1 MLTVFNLQWLRLLR
15 KPLLALTFFVLTILF
30 VFFILGTNG
39 QQMITVQTFSDKL
52 SPEELATWAERLNNT
67 DIYYFEIQDRH
78 TVEKQIQL
86 SKISFALELEQTG
99 YQFLVGQE
107 SQYLMPVNE
116 HVMKTYRTKLQLDD
130 VTNQFPDRHVVLKD
144 YVTVDAHSLALD
156 TVALDGRTNIVIGM
170 TLYFSI
176 YTILYG
182 LANIAVEKRTGTWDR
197 LISSPLSKTQIYMGQ
212 LLHYFLL
219 GVLQIAICYGIFY
232 LGFGFDFGT
241 QYLAMLLIIM
251 IYVFAVVAL
260 GMLILSL
267 VKSPQQLGA
276 VIPIVG
282 TGMAMIGGA
291 FWPLEIVS
299 NRFMLLAARLTP
311 IYYGMEALKGAVL
324 YNKGVLDLLEPLAI
338 LLVMGIGLM
347 VVGLSLMERKV

>member
-311 IYYGMEALKGAVL
+311 IYYGMEALKGGVL
-324 YNKGVLDLLEPLAI
+324 YNKGVLDLIEPLAI

>member
-324 YNKGVLDLLEPLAI
+324 YNKGVLDLIEPLAI